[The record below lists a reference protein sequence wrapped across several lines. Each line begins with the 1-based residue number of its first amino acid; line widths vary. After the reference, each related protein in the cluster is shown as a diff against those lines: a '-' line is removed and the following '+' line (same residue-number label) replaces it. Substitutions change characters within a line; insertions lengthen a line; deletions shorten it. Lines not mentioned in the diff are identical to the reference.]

1 MFETGKQLESAIL
14 EALRILGFAA
24 DGFSDSQSEFDAVF
38 TDPSGARLLGEAE
51 GKNDKA
57 VNIDKLDQL
66 DRNVQEDFTK
76 RDDSTVYAKGVL
88 FGNAFPP
95 LPPPKE
101 TTTSPQNALPVRKD
115 WQLP

>member
-1 MFETGKQLESAIL
+1 M
-14 EALRILGFAA
+14 
-24 DGFSDSQSEFDAVF
+24 F

-88 FGNAFPP
+88 FANVFRL
-95 LPPPKE
+95 LPPAERDDYFTAKCLAGAKRLAVALVRTPDLFTVAKVLKE
-101 TTTSPQNALPVRKD
+101 SPNPNCRIM
-115 WQLP
+115 P